1 MSNLITCRQT
11 LSISNHRVFVNDL
24 NEHETVYGGR
34 LLELLDGS
42 ASISASRLARVET
55 VTASIDQLN
64 FIAPFKMQDSLCIE
78 SYVAGIGTRS
88 IEIFTKIIGEHLKT
102 GERFLGLTAF
112 LTFVTM
118 EKGPALPN
126 IQPES
131 PEERFICA
139 GYEER
144 KAHRLANFQSQKHFN
159 QNISTD
165 YPWNGQ

>member
-1 MSNLITCRQT
+1 M
-11 LSISNHRVFVNDL
+11 FVNDL

-78 SYVAGIGTRS
+78 SYVSGAGHRS
-88 IEIFTKIIGEHLKT
+88 VEIFTKIIGEHLKT

-112 LTFVTM
+112 LTFVTIDKNVVLPSIEPLTAE
-118 EKGPALPN
+118 EK
-126 IQPES
+126 
-131 PEERFICA
+131 FICQ
-139 GYEER
+139 GYAQR
-144 KAHRLANFQSQKHFN
+144 KANRLATFQTQKEFN
-159 QNISTD
+159 AQINLE
-165 YPWNGQ
+165 YPWDHQF

>member
-1 MSNLITCRQT
+1 MSVTCRQT

-42 ASISASRLARVET
+42 ASIAASRLARVET

-78 SYVAGIGTRS
+78 SYVSGAGHRS
-88 IEIFTKIIGEHLKT
+88 VEIFTKIIGEHLKT

-112 LTFVTM
+112 LTFVTIDKNVVLPSIEPLTAE
-118 EKGPALPN
+118 EK
-126 IQPES
+126 
-131 PEERFICA
+131 FICQ
-139 GYEER
+139 GYAQR
-144 KAHRLANFQSQKHFN
+144 KANRLATFQTQKEFN
-159 QNISTD
+159 AQINLE
-165 YPWNGQ
+165 YPWDHQF